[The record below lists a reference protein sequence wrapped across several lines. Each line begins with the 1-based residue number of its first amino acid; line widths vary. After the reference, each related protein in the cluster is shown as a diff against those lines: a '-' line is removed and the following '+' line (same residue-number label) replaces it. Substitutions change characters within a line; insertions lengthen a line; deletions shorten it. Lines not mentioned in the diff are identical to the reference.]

1 VFPQQ
6 AATTLGR
13 ATPGCVCE
21 WLRHFVAN
29 AAFRVTPLNWALCA
43 LGVLRMNWDAISAIS
58 ETLGALGVIASL
70 IYLATQLRSNAVA
83 SAVEAKLATTRFLTE
98 FNRDLI
104 NNPDL
109 YDLWDR
115 GGSEIESL
123 SREEYIRFS
132 NLNLN
137 AFWFFSAGH
146 FQKRVGK
153 LESND
158 FYEME
163 SIMKFWISRP
173 GVTNWWRK
181 YGRDRYNPKFVEY
194 VDTIVL
200 GGDA

>member
-1 VFPQQ
+1 
-6 AATTLGR
+6 
-13 ATPGCVCE
+13 
-21 WLRHFVAN
+21 
-29 AAFRVTPLNWALCA
+29 
-43 LGVLRMNWDAISAIS
+43 MSWDAVGAIA

-83 SAVEAKLATTRFLTE
+83 SAVEAKLATTRFLTD

-104 NNPDL
+104 NDPEL

-115 GGSEIESL
+115 GGGDLDSLERSEFV
-123 SREEYIRFS
+123 RFS

-153 LESND
+153 LENND

-173 GVTNWWRK
+173 GVGSWWSK
-181 YGRDRYNPKFVEY
+181 YGRDRYNPEFVAY
-194 VDTIVL
+194 VDNLIRE
-200 GGDA
+200 DA